1 MNTSTDI
8 QKKQLVSDLIQA
20 FGKTAS
26 RKDVIAFVK
35 QRDLKMPNWLINGAV
50 YRAARGL
57 INLDAF
63 GSDKVNNIPNN
74 IPATPAPEIE
84 ALPAL
89 QAQVVQLRQKRMVS
103 EVEDLVPIKD
113 TNYVPFG
120 FYKDLESII
129 KSKVFYPVFV
139 TGLTGNG
146 KTTMV
151 EQVCSKLKRECVRV
165 NVSIETDEDDLVGGS
180 TLIDGNVTF
189 REGPVI
195 LAMRRGAVLL
205 IDEIDRGSNK
215 LMCIQ
220 GILEGKPYFNKKNGD
235 VIHPAPGFTV
245 IATANTKGQ
254 GSDSGKYI
262 AAQILDEAFLERFP
276 ITVEQEYPSAKV
288 ERTIIMNNMEQHSCV
303 DEEFAD
309 KLVTW
314 AEVIRK
320 TYLEDAVDELISTR
334 RLVHI
339 VKAFSMF
346 RDRQKAIELCINRF
360 DSDTKNAFL
369 DLYKKMEAPI
379 EEPVAPIQENTTD
392 EDIPF

>member
-1 MNTSTDI
+1 
-8 QKKQLVSDLIQA
+8 
-20 FGKTAS
+20 
-26 RKDVIAFVK
+26 
-35 QRDLKMPNWLINGAV
+35 
-50 YRAARGL
+50 
-57 INLDAF
+57 
-63 GSDKVNNIPNN
+63 
-74 IPATPAPEIE
+74 
-84 ALPAL
+84 
-89 QAQVVQLRQKRMVS
+89 
-103 EVEDLVPIKD
+103 
-113 TNYVPFG
+113 
-120 FYKDLESII
+120 
-129 KSKVFYPVFV
+129 
-139 TGLTGNG
+139 
-146 KTTMV
+146 MV

-235 VIHPAPGFTV
+235 VIHPASGFTV

-369 DLYKKMEAPI
+369 DLYKKMEAPT
-379 EEPVAPIQENTTD
+379 EEPVAPIQENIVD

>member
-1 MNTSTDI
+1 MNSTDL

-35 QRDLKMPNWLINGAV
+35 QKDVKMPNWLINGAT

-63 GSDKVNNIPNN
+63 GSDKVNN

-129 KSKVFYPVFV
+129 KSKVFYPVFI

-235 VIHPAPGFTV
+235 VIHPASGFTV

-346 RDRQKAIELCINRF
+346 RDRQKAIELCVNRF
-360 DSDTKNAFL
+360 DADTKNAFL
-369 DLYKKMEAPI
+369 DLYKKMEAPV
-379 EEPVAPIQENTTD
+379 EEAVAPIQENIVD

>member
-1 MNTSTDI
+1 MKTDI
-8 QKKQLVSDLIQA
+8 DKKQLIADLVTN
-20 FGKTAS
+20 FGKTAA
-26 RKDVIAFVK
+26 RKEVIAYLEKKGIKTPF
-35 QRDLKMPNWLINGAV
+35 WLINGAK
-50 YRAARGL
+50 YRASRGVL
-57 INLDAF
+57 NLDVSENF
-63 GSDKVNNIPNN
+63 EKETKKTVIMN
-74 IPATPAPEIE
+74 EE
-84 ALPAL
+84 VPAL
-89 QAQVVQLRQKRMVS
+89 QAQVVQLRQKRMVT
-103 EVEDLVPIKD
+103 EVENLVPINDK
-113 TNYVPFG
+113 NYVPFG
-120 FYKDLESII
+120 FFRDLESIL
-129 KSKVFYPVFV
+129 KSKVFYPVFI

-165 NVSIETDEDDLVGGS
+165 NISIETDEDDLVGGS

-235 VIHPAPGFTV
+235 VIYPAPGFTV
-245 IATANTKGQ
+245 VATANTKGQ

-276 ITVEQEYPSAKV
+276 ITVEQEYPNSKI
-288 ERTIIMNNMEQHSCV
+288 EHKIILNNMKELGCV
-303 DEEFAD
+303 DEDFAD

-320 TYLEDAVDELISTR
+320 TYLEDAIDELISTR

-346 RDRQKAIELCINRF
+346 KVRQKAIELCINRF
-360 DSDTKNAFL
+360 DADTKNAFL
-369 DLYKKMEAPI
+369 DLYNKMEAPK
-379 EEPVAPIQENTTD
+379 EEEVVVPAPQTPSHEDD
-392 EDIPF
+392 EIPF

>member
-1 MNTSTDI
+1 MNSTDI

-35 QRDLKMPNWLINGAV
+35 QKDLKMPNWLINGAV

-63 GSDKVNNIPNN
+63 GSDKVNNIPA
-74 IPATPAPEIE
+74 IPQPQIQDV
-84 ALPAL
+84 PAL

-103 EVEDLVPIKD
+103 EVEDLVPVKD
-113 TNYVPFG
+113 TNYVP
-120 FYKDLESII
+120 
-129 KSKVFYPVFV
+129 
-139 TGLTGNG
+139 
-146 KTTMV
+146 
-151 EQVCSKLKRECVRV
+151 CSKLKRECVRV

-288 ERTIIMNNMEQHSCV
+288 ERAIIMNNMEQHSCV

-346 RDRQKAIELCINRF
+346 KDRQKAIELCINRF

-369 DLYKKMEAPI
+369 DLYKKMESPV
-379 EEPVAPIQENTTD
+379 EEPVAPIQEQIVDD
-392 EDIPF
+392 EIPF

>member
-379 EEPVAPIQENTTD
+379 EEPVAPIQENTMD

>member
-1 MNTSTDI
+1 MNSTDL

-35 QRDLKMPNWLINGAV
+35 QKDLKMPNWLINGAV

-63 GSDKVNNIPNN
+63 GSDKVNNIPA
-74 IPATPAPEIE
+74 ISQPQIQDV
-84 ALPAL
+84 PAL

-103 EVEDLVPIKD
+103 EVEDLVPVKD

-189 REGPVI
+189 RGGPII

-369 DLYKKMEAPI
+369 DLYKKMETPVEESAP
-379 EEPVAPIQENTTD
+379 PVQQNIVDD
-392 EDIPF
+392 EIPF

>member
-1 MNTSTDI
+1 MNSTDI

-35 QRDLKMPNWLINGAV
+35 QKDLKMPNWLINGAV

-63 GSDKVNNIPNN
+63 GSDKVNNIPA
-74 IPATPAPEIE
+74 IPAIPQLQIQDV
-84 ALPAL
+84 PAL

-103 EVEDLVPIKD
+103 EVEDLVPVKD

-346 RDRQKAIELCINRF
+346 KDRQKAIELCINRF

-369 DLYKKMEAPI
+369 DLYKKMESPV
-379 EEPVAPIQENTTD
+379 EEPVAPIQEQIVDD
-392 EDIPF
+392 EIPF

>member
-1 MNTSTDI
+1 MND
-8 QKKQLVSDLIQA
+8 KKLIVSNLISKL
-20 FGKTAS
+20 GKVVA
-26 RKDVIAFVK
+26 RQDVIAYFKNNNENV
-35 QRDLKMPNWLINGAV
+35 PSWLINGKA
-50 YRAARGL
+50 YRAGKGL
-57 INLDAF
+57 INLELVGDAVPI
-63 GSDKVNNIPNN
+63 SNSKNS
-74 IPATPAPEIE
+74 TPEFDAS
-84 ALPAL
+84 PAL
-89 QAQVVQLRQKRMVS
+89 VAQATLRQKKLETEFTS
-103 EVEDLVPIKD
+103 TIPEKD
-113 TNYVPFG
+113 ANYVPFG
-120 FYKDLESII
+120 FYKDLEQII
-129 KSKVFYPVFV
+129 KSKVFYPVFI

-151 EQVCSKLKRECVRV
+151 EQVCSKLKRDCIRV
-165 NVSIETDEDDLVGGS
+165 NVSIETDEDDLLGGS

-195 LAMRRGAVLL
+195 IAMRQGAVLL

-220 GILEGKPYFNKKNGD
+220 GILEGKPYYNKKNNE
-235 VIHPAPGFTV
+235 VIYPAPGFTV

-276 ITVEQEYPSAKV
+276 ITVEQEYPSTAV
-288 ERTIIMNNMEQHSCV
+288 ERKIILNNMNTYDCV

-320 TYLEDAVDELISTR
+320 TYLEEAIDELISTR

-339 VKAFSMF
+339 IKAYSMF
-346 RDRQKAIELCINRF
+346 KDQSKAIELCINRF
-360 DSDTKNAFL
+360 DSDTKNAFM
-369 DLYKKMEAPI
+369 DLYTKMSQPKVEETI
-379 EEPVAPIQENTTD
+379 EVQQPSLGEE
-392 EDIPF
+392 IPF

>member
-1 MNTSTDI
+1 MNSIDL

-35 QRDLKMPNWLINGAV
+35 QKDLKMPNWLINGAA

-63 GSDKVNNIPNN
+63 GSDKVNNIPAN
-74 IPATPAPEIE
+74 PTPTQEVE
-84 ALPAL
+84 AVPAL

-103 EVEDLVPIKD
+103 EVEDLVPVKD
-113 TNYVPFG
+113 ANYVPFG

-129 KSKVFYPVFV
+129 KSKVFYPVFI

-215 LMCIQ
+215 MMCIQ

-276 ITVEQEYPSAKV
+276 ITVEQEYPSTKV
-288 ERTIIMNNMEQHSCV
+288 ERTIIINNMEQHGCL

-346 RDRQKAIELCINRF
+346 KDRQKAIELCINRF
-360 DSDTKNAFL
+360 DADTKDAFL
-369 DLYKKMEAPI
+369 DLYKKMETPK
-379 EEPVAPIQENTTD
+379 EDPVATVQQPSVD
-392 EDIPF
+392 EEIPF

>member
-1 MNTSTDI
+1 MNSTDI

-35 QRDLKMPNWLINGAV
+35 QKDLKMPNWLINGAV

-63 GSDKVNNIPNN
+63 GSDKVNNIPA
-74 IPATPAPEIE
+74 IPQPQIQDV
-84 ALPAL
+84 PAL

-103 EVEDLVPIKD
+103 EVEDLVPVKD

-129 KSKVFYPVFV
+129 KSKVFYPVFI

-346 RDRQKAIELCINRF
+346 KDRQKAIELCINRF

-369 DLYKKMEAPI
+369 DLYKKMESPV
-379 EEPVAPIQENTTD
+379 EEPVAPNQEQIVDD
-392 EDIPF
+392 EIPF